1 MLRNSLPSDVP
12 SNLRVFPT
20 DFVGDRSRDDGPC
33 RGAKCLALGLAVE
46 FCEEKKRGL
55 WSKLFGTADKV
66 KLGSRF
72 CLVLEY
78 LAAEDDMAVDDDVA
92 CLNFVYRF
100 MFT

>member
-1 MLRNSLPSDVP
+1 MFLAIYGFSKRILSEIDLEMA
-12 SNLRVFPT
+12 
-20 DFVGDRSRDDGPC
+20 PC

-46 FCEEKKRGL
+46 FCEEKKRGQG
-55 WSKLFGTADKV
+55 SKLFGTADKV

-92 CLNFVYRF
+92 CLNFAYRF
-100 MFT
+100 VFK